1 MLAGFTI
8 RIPLSTTVDFTGA
21 VRKAREQSVQTD
33 IYPDGRLPNCA
44 WHAKVTLR
52 SGAIVAERGT
62 ATHNHNLALM
72 GRLQENQGIGWLIE
86 QLSSQDLAAEEAEM
100 RLRDA
105 SYRHCNFPGSPHLAT
120 AIWQNLPRKWLIS
133 IGASWTSPTMI
144 VTILRTVLDI
154 LQPPRYLILPLSHRH
169 FIYREVAAAVNETIR
184 PVSLTPL
191 QVFNALTSLQKIRW
205 VWEDYVHHIC
215 DTWNWGS
222 SRGTFTT

>member
-86 QLSSQDLAAEEAEM
+86 QLSSQDLAAEEAKM

-105 SYRHCNFPGSPHLAT
+105 GYGSPHRNLAT
-120 AIWQNLPRKWLIS
+120 VIWQNLSRKWLIS

-144 VTILRTVLDI
+144 VAILRTVLDI
-154 LQPPRYLILPLSHRH
+154 LQSPQYLILPLSHRH

-184 PVSLTPL
+184 PVPLTPL
-191 QVFNALTSLQKIRW
+191 QVFNALTSLQRIQW
-205 VWEDYVHHIC
+205 VWEGHVPVIYLDWIQC
-215 DTWNWGS
+215 KAIPL
-222 SRGTFTT
+222 